1 MSDPNAIPDTEALR
15 RQAHL
20 PSIQLDRARI
30 DRAAKD
36 LDIEDRSRIVTYG
49 DNAQRKV
56 ADFAD
61 RILAETRN
69 KEMGK
74 TGELLSD
81 ILAKAKGLD
90 PATIGRLNWF
100 QRLFTSVEA
109 RIRRF
114 SERFEDVAGQV
125 DRVTIELDKHKEG
138 LRRDIAM
145 LDELHDQTK
154 DAIAELD
161 VYIEAGKQ
169 YGEDFRKGRLMA
181 LKAEADAKAGA
192 SDGMMAAQSYQDAL
206 QALDRL
212 EKRVMYLQQARQ
224 IGFQQ
229 LPQIRIV
236 QAGDETLIESLQ
248 ATTQLTIPVW
258 KQKMILLLGLNRQ
271 QSALEMQKTVT
282 DATNQMMKQA
292 SEMMKTQAIEIEQQS
307 QRGIIDIETL
317 EKTNR
322 DLIDTITGVLRVQDE
337 GRRKRAEVE
346 ARLGQM
352 TADLKKQLS
361 ALPSE

>member
-1 MSDPNAIPDTEALR
+1 MVDTVKSDAEALR
-15 RQAHL
+15 RTAHL
-20 PSIQLDRARI
+20 PSIQLDRGAVDRI
-30 DRAAKD
+30 RKG
-36 LDIEDRSRIVTYG
+36 LNIEDRSEIVTYG
-49 DNAQRKV
+49 DTAQQRV

-69 KEMGK
+69 KEMGR

-100 QRLFTSVEA
+100 QRLFTSMEA
-109 RIRRF
+109 RLRRF
-114 SERFEDVAGQV
+114 KERFENVAGQI

-145 LDELHDQTK
+145 LDELHDQTRA
-154 DAIAELD
+154 AIAELD
-161 VYIEAGKQ
+161 VYIEAGKE
-169 YGEDFRKGRLMA
+169 YGEAFKAGRLQE
-181 LKAEADAKAGA
+181 LKAEADAKANTSEGL
-192 SDGMMAAQSYQDAL
+192 MAAQTYQDAL

-236 QAGDETLIESLQ
+236 QSGDETLIESLQ

-271 QSALEMQKTVT
+271 QGALEMQKTVT
-282 DATNQMMKQA
+282 DATNEMLKQA
-292 SEMMKTQAIEIEQQS
+292 SEMMKTQAIEIERQS

-322 DLIDTITGVLRVQDE
+322 DLIDTITGVLKVQDE

-346 ARLGQM
+346 AKLGQM
-352 TADLKKQLS
+352 TEELKKQLS
-361 ALPSE
+361 ARPAS